1 MIKINNLCKN
11 YGDIIALNSINVS
24 LVDEKLTYLVG
35 PNGSGKTTL
44 IKSILGLIKISSGEI
59 FVDKLRLNGNFSYR
73 EKIGY
78 MPQVASFPENLTVK
92 EVIELIKNIRS
103 SITNL
108 DDDLI
113 NEFNLKKEFNKK
125 IKALSGGTKQKLNAA
140 IAFLFNPKILILDE
154 PTAGLDPISSSLLKD
169 KILKEKSKGKTILLT
184 SHIISEL
191 EEVAE
196 EIIFICD
203 GLIFFSGEKNNL
215 ISSTGEK
222 NLERAISKLM
232 REKSENFSNGN

>member
-59 FVDKLRLNGNFSYR
+59 FVDKLRLNGDFNYR

-78 MPQVASFPENLTVK
+78 MPQVASFPENLTVE

-108 DDDLI
+108 DDELI

>member
-24 LVDEKLTYLVG
+24 LLDEKLTYLVG

-59 FVDKLRLNGNFSYR
+59 FVYKLRLNGDFNYR

-78 MPQVASFPENLTVK
+78 MPQVASFPENLTVE

-108 DDDLI
+108 DDELI

>member
-24 LVDEKLTYLVG
+24 LLDEKLTYLVG

-59 FVDKLRLNGNFSYR
+59 FVDKLRLNGDFNYR

-78 MPQVASFPENLTVK
+78 MPQVASFPENLTVE

-103 SITNL
+103 LITNL
-108 DDDLI
+108 DDELI

-222 NLERAISKLM
+222 SLERAISKLM

>member
-78 MPQVASFPENLTVK
+78 MPQVASFPENLTVE

-108 DDDLI
+108 DDELI